1 MERIKFTESTVI
13 ANQFIAEFT
22 NGLASLN
29 KNPKTKSWGA
39 TFFNNEVL
47 GMSVHKSKAK
57 AVKWIKEFAI
67 ENNIEL
73 KQL

>member
-1 MERIKFTESTVI
+1 MERIKFTQSNI
-13 ANQFIAEFT
+13 SKNQFIAEFT

-29 KNPKTKSWGA
+29 KNPKTKSWRV

-47 GMSVHKSKAK
+47 GITVHKSKAK

-67 ENNIEL
+67 ENKIEL

>member
-1 MERIKFTESTVI
+1 MERIKFTESTVSP
-13 ANQFIAEFT
+13 NQFIAEFT

-29 KNPKTKSWGA
+29 KNPKTKSWSA
-39 TFFNNEVL
+39 TFFNTEVL

-67 ENNIEL
+67 ENNIKL